1 MDDYVTVEG
10 DFQTESDLAVC
21 LDVGGADAWIPKALI
36 ADWDE
41 DAHERGEPVE
51 VEVEEWF
58 ASKEGLI

>member
-21 LDVGGADAWIPKALI
+21 LDVGGADAWIPKTLI

-51 VEVEEWF
+51 VQVEEWF